1 VQPIIEIVTDE
12 SLHRSNPTAQTLSQ
26 LVVEKGSAPFD
37 LSKGPFIRFTLVEI
51 SPTHHQLLMTTHH
64 LVADGWSIELIW
76 SELSQVYSAL
86 VSGELPALA
95 TPTSIEAF
103 NNWQKAAFTSEEESA
118 RQAYWQ
124 REFARNYPSLQLPAD
139 RLHPV
144 AAGKVGQS
152 FSMPIPDALKQQLV
166 QLAQQEKTTLFNVLL
181 AGYTVLLYRLSN
193 QETFVLGIPAS
204 GQVQMGESCLVGQC
218 VRMLPFY
225 SRIEPERSVSDY
237 LLHIRTQMAEIIRH
251 QTCSFDRI
259 LQTESQLAPPRIA
272 TEIDMNSVKNQF
284 RFKGLTNR
292 ISFPT
297 VAYVKYD
304 LSVSLIEMNAQ
315 LSADFYFNTA
325 LFEKATVENW
335 AQRYFCLLQDMAEK
349 PLKSL
354 LDLQLS
360 KEEAEDIFS
369 TWNNL

>member
-1 VQPIIEIVTDE
+1 
-12 SLHRSNPTAQTLSQ
+12 
-26 LVVEKGSAPFD
+26 
-37 LSKGPFIRFTLVEI
+37 
-51 SPTHHQLLMTTHH
+51 MTTHH

-95 TPTSIEAF
+95 TPTSIETF
-103 NNWQKAAFTSEEESA
+103 NNWQKAAFTSEEESV

-193 QETFVLGIPAS
+193 QKTFVLGIPTS

-237 LLHIRTQMAEIIRH
+237 LLHIRTQMGEIIRH

-335 AQRYFCLLQDMAEK
+335 AQRYRCLLQDMAEN